1 MRKKQPYP
9 IDTCQFVEHYSR
21 RLANEGTDTV
31 ELRLE
36 DLNNP
41 ELLLHLGRVAA
52 LSLAKFATC
61 TFLADPD
68 GCVRLMNPLQVFMQ
82 ADQSIAPEGKVPVF
96 VRPVL
101 VQARP
106 QFVGV
111 REDGTVWEV
120 EYRDPEDAVD
130 EM

>member
-96 VRPVL
+96 VCAPCWFRP
-101 VQARP
+101 
-106 QFVGV
+106 
-111 REDGTVWEV
+111 
-120 EYRDPEDAVD
+120 DPNSWAYERT
-130 EM
+130 EPFGRLSTETLKTQ